1 MIRAIIHTVF
11 TSTIKDLTEWAEC
24 TGRALNNK
32 EQNKWFIPDKSKW
45 SGDPLKIPEIE
56 KAFDREK
63 INENYRDLIKDAD
76 AIGTTGETTVLKQQL
91 DYVAALERAY
101 RLRHAT
107 SIRCALHNSVRR
119 EAHGH
124 NKGVF
129 QRVLTLVTDN
139 LKAGS
144 P

>member
-1 MIRAIIHTVF
+1 MTRAIIHEVF
-11 TSTIKDLTEWAEC
+11 TQTINDLTEWAEC
-24 TGRALNNK
+24 TGKALNNE
-32 EQNKWFIPDKSKW
+32 EQNKWFIPDKVKW
-45 SGDPLKIPEIE
+45 SADPLKIPEIE

-63 INENYRDLIKDAD
+63 INENYRDLIKDAN
-76 AIGTTGETTVLKQQL
+76 AGGTTGETMVLKQQL

-107 SIRCALHNSVRR
+107 SIRCSLHNSIRR

-124 NKGVF
+124 AKGVF
-129 QRVLTLVTDN
+129 QRVLTIVTDN
-139 LKAGS
+139 LTASS